1 MGYIDV
7 WPSRMQGI
15 ICRSRRIMQHFR
27 LRYEFI
33 YIVMRATGCD
43 GSRALAP
50 IHLPMKF
57 MVGVGGLATAV
68 YGPRTNIHGWKF
80 KIDYVA
86 YDSYCGFT
94 FSVSTL

>member
-1 MGYIDV
+1 
-7 WPSRMQGI
+7 
-15 ICRSRRIMQHFR
+15 MQHFR

-57 MVGVGGLATAV
+57 MVGGG
-68 YGPRTNIHGWKF
+68 
-80 KIDYVA
+80 
-86 YDSYCGFT
+86 DSNCRLWPSDKLIFMDGN
-94 FSVSTL
+94 SKLIMLLMIVIVDLLSA